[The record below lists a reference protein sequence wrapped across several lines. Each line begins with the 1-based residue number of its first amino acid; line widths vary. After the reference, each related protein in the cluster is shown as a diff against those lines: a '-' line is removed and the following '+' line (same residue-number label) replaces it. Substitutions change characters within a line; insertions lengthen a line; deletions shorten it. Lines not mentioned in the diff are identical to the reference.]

1 MTSEPAQEAGRAEP
15 PVTFGSV
22 VGKLGPAAPLALA
35 WTVLPPLGSIALFT
49 FMGAVGAWLRGHEA
63 AGVVLYSGAFA
74 VLAGLALLPTY
85 ASAIL
90 GGWAFGFA
98 LGYPAALA
106 GFCGGAVIGYFIAR
120 GAARDRAVKLIE
132 EHEKWRIVRDALIG
146 DTSDGRDGHGF
157 WKMLGVVTL
166 VRLPPNSPFAITN
179 LVMAS
184 VKVRFL
190 PYILGTLIGMA
201 PRTAAAVYVAATLR
215 EMAAAEVAKQRPWW
229 WIAVGIVLT
238 IVVLVVLGSIA
249 KRALTRVAGRRA
261 GGRTTPVV
269 SEGGPAA

>member
-1 MTSEPAQEAGRAEP
+1 MTSEAGEKVGPESAGSRPEP
-15 PVTFGSV
+15 PVTFGGV
-22 VGKLGPAAPLALA
+22 VGKLGPAAPLAVA
-35 WTVLPPLGSIALFT
+35 WAVLPPLGSIVLFT
-49 FMGAVGAWLRGHEA
+49 YLGTIGAWLRGHEA
-63 AGVVLYSGAFA
+63 AGVVLYAAAFA
-74 VLAGLALLPTY
+74 VLAGMALLPTY

-98 LGYPAALA
+98 LGFPAALA
-106 GFCGGAVIGYFIAR
+106 GFCGGAIIGYFIAR

-146 DTSDGRDGHGF
+146 DTTDGRDGHGF
-157 WKMLGVVTL
+157 CKMLGVVAL

-184 VKVRFL
+184 VKVRFI

-201 PRTAAAVYVAATLR
+201 PRTGAAVYIAATLR
-215 EMAAAEVAKQRPWW
+215 EMAAADVAKQRPWW

-238 IVVLVVLGSIA
+238 IVVLAVLGSVA
-249 KRALTRVAGRRA
+249 KRALGKMANRKEQMANGK
-261 GGRTTPVV
+261 
-269 SEGGPAA
+269 